1 MDEKVRYFVA
11 PPIEDIQ
18 STPVRGNHLVRFSTT
33 HSFTQLRAYV
43 STEVK
48 LSTRE
53 KRSVYGKLPRGGL
66 NGETLLSIA
75 TRQSASADA

>member
-18 STPVRGNHLVRFSTT
+18 STPVRGNSPVRSPTAHT
-33 HSFTQLRAYV
+33 STQLRAYV

-48 LSTRE
+48 LSTKE
-53 KRSVYGKLPRGGL
+53 KRSIYGKLPRGGL
-66 NGETLLSIA
+66 NGETFLSIA
-75 TRQSASADA
+75 TRQSAPADA